1 MRQLRNRRGIV
12 GIEAA
17 IVLIAFVVIAAAFS
31 YVVINMGFFATQKT
45 KDVIN
50 EGIEESTG
58 SMQLD
63 GTVIA
68 RTDDM
73 QYKDDEVIDTGD
85 GTTGFTGTLA
95 NKPLV
100 LDSLTITATVT
111 GLPVTI
117 TDALDGTPGDGN
129 LADAPASPTVTGTIN
144 YVTGVWALTWTVGH
158 PDDTTDITADYAY
171 TGAGNIRYIV
181 FPVKLSV
188 GKGTVDLGADSTVI
202 TVYLPDATRLDI
214 YDGVDIEQKKLDQ
227 AMLDLV
233 AVDSAK
239 SFIYNGNGN
248 SVLEFQEKAFIILHL
263 GLGNEMKS
271 YQTVK
276 IEVKPGR
283 GAALTVV
290 RTAPGGLLANE
301 FVDLG

>member
-45 KDVIN
+45 KEVIS

-68 RTDDM
+68 M
-73 QYKDDEVIDTGD
+73 
-85 GTTGFTGTLA
+85 
-95 NKPLV
+95 
-100 LDSLTITATVT
+100 
-111 GLPVTI
+111 
-117 TDALDGTPGDGN
+117 
-129 LADAPASPTVTGTIN
+129 
-144 YVTGVWALTWTVGH
+144 
-158 PDDTTDITADYAY
+158 
-171 TGAGNIRYIV
+171 TGAADNIEYIV

-202 TVYLPDATRLDI
+202 TVYLPDATLLDI
-214 YDGVDIEQKKLDQ
+214 YEGVDIEHIGQKKLDQ
-227 AMLDLV
+227 TMLESVLD
-233 AVDSAK
+233 DSAK

-263 GLGNEMKS
+263 GPGNEMMS

-290 RTAPGGLLANE
+290 RTAPGGLLADE

>member
-1 MRQLRNRRGIV
+1 MNLRNRRGIV

-45 KDVIN
+45 KETIA
-50 EGIEESTG
+50 EGIAES
-58 SMQLD
+58 SAAIQLD
-63 GTVIA
+63 GTVVA

-73 QYKDDEVIDTGD
+73 QGIDDEVIGTQATG
-85 GTTGFTGTLA
+85 GTEKTFAGTLA
-95 NKPLV
+95 NHPIV
-100 LDSLTITATVT
+100 AGSLTITDDAGSETFTDPSPFEGDLTNGATGTGIIDYDTGVYSVT
-111 GLPVTI
+111 FDT
-117 TDALDGTPGDGN
+117 
-129 LADAPASPTVTGTIN
+129 APAAGDNI
-144 YVTGVWALTWTVGH
+144 
-158 PDDTTDITADYAY
+158 IADYDY

-181 FPVKLSV
+181 FPMKLSV

-202 TVYLPDATRLDI
+202 TVYLPDATLLDI
-214 YDGVDIEQKKLDQ
+214 YEGVDIEHIGQKKLDQ
-227 AMLDLV
+227 TMLESVLD
-233 AVDSAK
+233 DSAK

-263 GLGNEMKS
+263 GPGNEMKS

-290 RTAPGGLLANE
+290 RTAPGGMLANE

>member
-1 MRQLRNRRGIV
+1 MKLLKDRRGIV

-45 KDVIN
+45 KEVIN

-58 SMQLD
+58 ALQLD

-68 RTDDM
+68 
-73 QYKDDEVIDTGD
+73 KTGS
-85 GTTGFTGTLA
+85 A
-95 NKPLV
+95 
-100 LDSLTITATVT
+100 
-111 GLPVTI
+111 
-117 TDALDGTPGDGN
+117 GD
-129 LADAPASPTVTGTIN
+129 IE
-144 YVTGVWALTWTVGH
+144 
-158 PDDTTDITADYAY
+158 
-171 TGAGNIRYIV
+171 YIV
-181 FPVKLSV
+181 LPVKLSV
-188 GKGTVDLGADSTVI
+188 GKGNVDLGANSTVV
-202 TVYLPDATRLDI
+202 TVYLPDTTMLDI
-214 YDGVDIEQKKLDQ
+214 YNGSDGNPKILNQTVLDSVG
-227 AMLDLV
+227 A
-233 AVDSAK
+233 DSAK
-239 SFIYNGNGN
+239 SLIYNGNGN

-263 GLGNEMKS
+263 GPGNEMKS

-290 RTAPGGLLANE
+290 RTAPGGLLPDE

>member
-1 MRQLRNRRGIV
+1 MKLRNRKGIV

-45 KDVIN
+45 KETIG
-50 EGIEESTG
+50 EGIAESTG
-58 SMQLD
+58 ALQLD

-68 RTDDM
+68 RTGSG
-73 QYKDDEVIDTGD
+73 DT
-85 GTTGFTGTLA
+85 
-95 NKPLV
+95 
-100 LDSLTITATVT
+100 IE
-111 GLPVTI
+111 
-117 TDALDGTPGDGN
+117 
-129 LADAPASPTVTGTIN
+129 
-144 YVTGVWALTWTVGH
+144 
-158 PDDTTDITADYAY
+158 
-171 TGAGNIRYIV
+171 YIV

-202 TVYLPDATRLDI
+202 TVYLPDATLLDI
-214 YDGVDIEQKKLDQ
+214 YEGVDIEQKLLDQ
-227 AMLDLV
+227 TMLDLV
-233 AVDSAK
+233 EADSAK

-263 GLGNEMKS
+263 GPGNEMQS

-290 RTAPGGLLANE
+290 RTAPGGLLADE

>member
-1 MRQLRNRRGIV
+1 MKLRNRKGIV

-73 QYKDDEVIDTGD
+73 QYIDDEVIATGD
-85 GTTGFTGTLA
+85 NSEVTFAGTLA
-95 NKPLV
+95 NQP
-100 LDSLTITATVT
+100 IVT
-111 GLPVTI
+111 GSLSI
-117 TDALDGTPGDGN
+117 TDGVEIFTDPTPFEGTLVGDKGG
-129 LADAPASPTVTGTIN
+129 SGTIA
-144 YVTGVWALTWTVGH
+144 YVTGVYSVTFNTAPGNGV
-158 PDDTTDITADYAY
+158 DITADYAY

-202 TVYLPDATRLDI
+202 TVYLPDATLLDI
-214 YDGVDIEQKKLDQ
+214 YEGVDIEHIGQKKLDQ
-227 AMLDLV
+227 TMLESVLD
-233 AVDSAK
+233 DSAK

-263 GLGNEMKS
+263 GPGNEMKS

-290 RTAPGGLLANE
+290 RTAPGGLLADE

>member
-45 KDVIN
+45 KETIG
-50 EGIEESTG
+50 EGIAES
-58 SMQLD
+58 SAAIQLD

-73 QYKDDEVIDTGD
+73 QGIDDEVIGTGD
-85 GTTGFTGTLA
+85 NTIKIFPVVAGTPLANIPIVLGSLSITDGVETFTDPTGSGTLTG
-95 NKPLV
+95 
-100 LDSLTITATVT
+100 SVT
-111 GLPVTI
+111 G
-117 TDALDGTPGDGN
+117 
-129 LADAPASPTVTGTIN
+129 TGTIN
-144 YVTGVWALTWTVGH
+144 YVTGVYSVTFAVAPSLGV
-158 PDDTTDITADYAY
+158 DITADYAY

-181 FPVKLSV
+181 FPLKLSV
-188 GKGTVDLGADSTVI
+188 GKGTVDLGVDSTVI
-202 TVYLPDATRLDI
+202 TVYLPDSTLLDI
-214 YDGVDIEQKKLDQ
+214 YEGVDIEHIGQKKLDQ
-227 AMLDLV
+227 TMLESVLD
-233 AVDSAK
+233 DSAK

-263 GLGNEMKS
+263 GPGNEMKS

-290 RTAPGGLLANE
+290 RTAPGGLLADE

>member
-1 MRQLRNRRGIV
+1 MKLLKDRRGIV

-45 KDVIN
+45 KEVIN

-58 SMQLD
+58 ALQLD

-68 RTDDM
+68 
-73 QYKDDEVIDTGD
+73 KTGS
-85 GTTGFTGTLA
+85 A
-95 NKPLV
+95 
-100 LDSLTITATVT
+100 
-111 GLPVTI
+111 
-117 TDALDGTPGDGN
+117 GD
-129 LADAPASPTVTGTIN
+129 IE
-144 YVTGVWALTWTVGH
+144 
-158 PDDTTDITADYAY
+158 
-171 TGAGNIRYIV
+171 YIV
-181 FPVKLSV
+181 LPVKLSV
-188 GKGTVDLGADSTVI
+188 GKGNVDLGANSTVV
-202 TVYLPDATRLDI
+202 TVYLPDTTLLDI
-214 YDGVDIEQKKLDQ
+214 YNGSDGDPKILNQTVLDSVG
-227 AMLDLV
+227 A
-233 AVDSAK
+233 DSAK
-239 SFIYNGNGN
+239 SLIYNGNGN

-263 GLGNEMKS
+263 GSGNEMKS

-290 RTAPGGLLANE
+290 RTAPGGLLPDE

>member
-1 MRQLRNRRGIV
+1 MKLRRRRGIV

-45 KDVIN
+45 KEVIN

-73 QYKDDEVIDTGD
+73 QGIDDEVIGTGD
-85 GTTGFTGTLA
+85 
-95 NKPLV
+95 
-100 LDSLTITATVT
+100 DSKVIFA
-111 GLPVTI
+111 
-117 TDALDGTPGDGN
+117 GN
-129 LADAPASPTVTGTIN
+129 LANHPIVPGSLSITDGVETFTDDGAGALIGDGGGASPASEGTIN
-144 YVTGVWALTWTVGH
+144 YNTGAYSVQFAVAPETGAV
-158 PDDTTDITADYAY
+158 ITADYAY
-171 TGAGNIRYIV
+171 TGEGNIRYIV

-202 TVYLPDATRLDI
+202 TVYLPDATLLDI
-214 YDGVDIEQKKLDQ
+214 YEGVDIEHIGQKKLDQ
-227 AMLDLV
+227 TMLDLV
-233 AVDSAK
+233 EADSAK

-263 GLGNEMKS
+263 GLGNEMMS

-290 RTAPGGLLANE
+290 RTAPGGMLAQE

>member
-1 MRQLRNRRGIV
+1 MKLRNRKGIV

-73 QYKDDEVIDTGD
+73 QYIDDEVIDTGD
-85 GTTGFTGTLA
+85 GATLPFTGTLV
-95 NKPLV
+95 NHPIV
-100 LDSLTITATVT
+100 PGSLS
-111 GLPVTI
+111 I
-117 TDALDGTPGDGN
+117 TDGVETFTDPTPFEGTLVGS
-129 LADAPASPTVTGTIN
+129 ATGTGAID
-144 YVTGVWALTWTVGH
+144 YDTGVYSVTFFAAPGNGV
-158 PDDTTDITADYAY
+158 DITADYTY

-202 TVYLPDATRLDI
+202 TVYLPDTTLLDI
-214 YDGVDIEQKKLDQ
+214 YEGVDIEQKKLDQ
-227 AMLDLV
+227 TMLDLV
-233 AVDSAK
+233 EADSAK

-263 GLGNEMKS
+263 GPGNEMKS

-290 RTAPGGLLANE
+290 RTAPGGMLAQE

>member
-1 MRQLRNRRGIV
+1 MRPLRNRKGIV

-68 RTDDM
+68 RTVSDD
-73 QYKDDEVIDTGD
+73 
-85 GTTGFTGTLA
+85 
-95 NKPLV
+95 N
-100 LDSLTITATVT
+100 IT
-111 GLPVTI
+111 
-117 TDALDGTPGDGN
+117 
-129 LADAPASPTVTGTIN
+129 
-144 YVTGVWALTWTVGH
+144 
-158 PDDTTDITADYAY
+158 
-171 TGAGNIRYIV
+171 YIV
-181 FPVKLSV
+181 LPVKLSV
-188 GKGTVDLGADSTVI
+188 GKGTVDLGANSTVI
-202 TVYLPDATRLDI
+202 TVYLPDATLLDI
-214 YDGVDIEQKKLDQ
+214 YEGVDIGQKLLNQ
-227 AMLDLV
+227 TMLDLV
-233 AVDSAK
+233 EADSAK

-290 RTAPGGLLANE
+290 RTAPGGMLANE
-301 FVDLG
+301 FIDLG